1 MNWNTDTYS
10 DFLIQLK
17 ELADSNYQIFQQKL
31 IPNSVPIL
39 GVRTP
44 ILKKIAKAIAKGNY
58 QDFFTY
64 NTHQTYEE
72 ILIHGFVLGYLKL
85 EFKDLLLF
93 LEDWFSYNTNWA
105 TTDLVCANLKQWKH
119 HLEEGLLSIQKYL
132 HSNNSWTVRFGL
144 VLLLTYYLDTD
155 IDLLLKISK
164 SVTCQEYYVK
174 MANAWLLS
182 YCYIKD
188 PKKTYQFLSK
198 NDLDTFTHNK
208 TIQKIIE
215 STQVSLT
222 QKIEIKALK
231 R

>member
-1 MNWNTDTYS
+1 M
-10 DFLIQLK
+10 K
-17 ELADSNYQIFQQKL
+17 ELTDASYQTFQQKL
-31 IPNSVPIL
+31 IPDSVPIL

-44 ILKKIAKAIAKGNY
+44 ILKKIAKDISKGNY

-72 ILIHGFVLGYLKL
+72 ILIHGFILGYLNL
-85 EFKDLLLF
+85 EFKDLLLY
-93 LEDWFSYNTNWA
+93 LEDWLSYNTNWA

-119 HLEEGLLSIQKYL
+119 HLEEGFPNIQNYL
-132 HSNNSWTVRFGL
+132 NSDNSWTVRFGL

-155 IDLLLKISK
+155 IDLLLQISK
-164 SVTCQEYYVK
+164 SVTRTEYYVQ

-188 PKKTYQFLSK
+188 PNKTYQFLSQ
-198 NDLDTFTHNK
+198 NDLDLFTHNK
-208 TIQKIIE
+208 AIQKIIE
-215 STQVSLT
+215 STQVSQA
-222 QKIEIKALK
+222 QKMEIKALK